1 MKTKICF
8 LTLLFNLIISQSNY
22 ASIICVHALD
32 EGRYKDQVLL
42 NAGFTEDEIN
52 NLSDFTKNMLYEDIL
67 NSSNFNFAILNLS
80 EDNNNSS
87 AKGLIPSEDLTVIL
101 TTSNYKIVDNMLT
114 EVYVK
119 LYYDW
124 LDVPIWRL
132 DDPIFVEWDAS
143 LFKYKEGSFYYEDR
157 YFRNGDNLYM
167 SGSDHEHNNNI
178 LTWDAHLKT
187 GYFLGI
193 GGAITKLYGYGEFY
207 LQAKTPL
214 SSMDTF
220 LHSMYIHSHNVNVN
234 FTIGNVSGYSFTGTN
249 DNTTRDIL
257 LQWNV

>member
-1 MKTKICF
+1 MKTKFCF
-8 LTLLFNLIISQSNY
+8 LSLLLNVSICLVSN
-22 ASIICVHALD
+22 SSSFCVYALD
-32 EGRYKDQVLL
+32 EYEHENKVLL
-42 NAGFTEDEIN
+42 DAGFTQDNID
-52 NLSDFTKNMLYEDIL
+52 NLSDFTKNMLCDDIN
-67 NSSNFNFAILNLS
+67 NSTNFNFTILNLA
-80 EDNNNSS
+80 ENDNNSLT
-87 AKGLIPSEDLTVIL
+87 KGLIPSEDLTVIL
-101 TTSNYKIVDNMLT
+101 TTSNYKIVDNKLT

-124 LDVPIWRL
+124 LDVPVWRL
-132 DDPIFVEWDAS
+132 DDPIFIEWDAS
-143 LFKYKEGSFYYEDR
+143 TFKYKEGSFYYEDR
-157 YFRNGDNLYM
+157 YYRNGDNLYM

-207 LQAKTPL
+207 LQAKSPL
-214 SSMDTF
+214 ASMDTF

-234 FTIGNVSGYSFTGTN
+234 FSIGSISGYSFTGTN